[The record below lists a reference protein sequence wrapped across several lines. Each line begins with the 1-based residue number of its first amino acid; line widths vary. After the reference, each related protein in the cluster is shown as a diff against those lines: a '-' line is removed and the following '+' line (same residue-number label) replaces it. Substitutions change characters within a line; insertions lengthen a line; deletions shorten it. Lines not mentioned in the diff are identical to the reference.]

1 MISTGRFKKRE
12 SYLYSWGLIPWETSL
27 AANPLMVITC
37 PRPTSNTVRGLETW
51 TSLLRVWKVMLLR
64 EYLGYL
70 IRSYPCIES
79 KMTETE
85 ETDSYNWSVKYLRRE
100 DFRFRIS
107 PTSNIITNNSTV
119 DPLLPQQPCVL
130 QWLYHLSLQ
139 PLGYGVHLPLRKE
152 FGLLLISSSPT
163 IRANRIVTLTKR
175 KFGPELE
182 Q

>member
-1 MISTGRFKKRE
+1 
-12 SYLYSWGLIPWETSL
+12 
-27 AANPLMVITC
+27 
-37 PRPTSNTVRGLETW
+37 
-51 TSLLRVWKVMLLR
+51 MLLR

-70 IRSYPCIES
+70 MHFRSYPCIES

-85 ETDSYNWSVKYLRRE
+85 ETDSNNWSVKYLRRE
-100 DFRFRIS
+100 YFRFRIS
-107 PTSNIITNNSTV
+107 PTSNIITYNSTV
-119 DPLLPQQPCVL
+119 DPLLPQQPRVL

-175 KFGPELE
+175 KFSPELE
-182 Q
+182 HKNLKSYKIIFKTSNVFCRQYIS